1 MPLQNI
7 RYLQVGM
14 NNTKPLKN
22 KEAIKTSSDQNALM
36 KLKMSL
42 GIIIAT
48 VAFILYA
55 QSISFEYTLDDEYV
69 VTNNV
74 LTKDGINSFPLILSS
89 DYFYGYRRDNLRGPV
104 YRPIPLLL
112 FATEW
117 QFFPNNPHIG
127 HLINVILYSLL
138 CWLLFLLLCK

>member
-1 MPLQNI
+1 
-7 RYLQVGM
+7 M

-89 DYFYGYRRDNLRGPV
+89 DYF
-104 YRPIPLLL
+104 
-112 FATEW
+112 
-117 QFFPNNPHIG
+117 
-127 HLINVILYSLL
+127 
-138 CWLLFLLLCK
+138 